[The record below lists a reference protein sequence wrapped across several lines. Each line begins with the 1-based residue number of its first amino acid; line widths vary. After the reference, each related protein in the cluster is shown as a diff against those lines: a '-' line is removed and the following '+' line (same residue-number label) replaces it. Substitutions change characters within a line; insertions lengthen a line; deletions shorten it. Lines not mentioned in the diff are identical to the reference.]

1 MMTSDLYQHKQVPQD
16 IVIQLTCAWKRGVIY
31 KMTVQESPK
40 SNNLPTLWL
49 RSHSA
54 QGTLAVWDFG
64 SVFTLDTLAAF
75 KRLPILALTTFTH
88 SSNKNMALIT
98 SLSSQ
103 TPFDENSRWPDRP
116 VTSVWQL
123 VWRDVFQCRQTISS
137 LSVGWPKTWSWTQT
151 PANDTG
157 KSHMD
162 ID

>member
-16 IVIQLTCAWKRGVIY
+16 IVIQLTGAWKRGVTY

-64 SVFTLDTLAAF
+64 SVFTLDTLAAL
-75 KRLPILALTTFTH
+75 KRLPILALTTFRH

-103 TPFDENSRWPDRP
+103 TPFRWEFALTWPPRNSTVTAGMTRRVSMQANSIFPERRLTENLKLNLDPY
-116 VTSVWQL
+116 
-123 VWRDVFQCRQTISS
+123 
-137 LSVGWPKTWSWTQT
+137 
-151 PANDTG
+151 
-157 KSHMD
+157 
-162 ID
+162 